1 MERTFQ
7 FILYIMRKFENKVVV
22 VTGGNSGI
30 GLATVKRFL
39 EEGAKVVFSG
49 RRPEALEEASKELQ
63 GEFTAV
69 LANQASPTDNKKL
82 IDTALQTYG
91 KIDVIFANAGVAQ
104 FAPSD
109 TITEDFFDNQFDIN
123 IKGPAF
129 LVKEAIPNLKEGS
142 SIIFNTSIVHQK
154 GFEGAGVYSATK
166 GALRAYARVL
176 TSELAPKGIR
186 VNSIAPGPIG
196 TPIYGKMDGMTDE
209 QVQEMGAGFAQ
220 SVPLKRFGESKEI
233 ADAVLFLASD
243 DASYI
248 NGIEME
254 IDGGLSQI

>member
-1 MERTFQ
+1 MKN
-7 FILYIMRKFENKVVV
+7 LENKVVV

-30 GLATVKRFL
+30 GLAAVKQFL
-39 EEGAKVVFSG
+39 AAGAKVVFSG
-49 RRPEALEEASKELQ
+49 RRQSALDEAAAGLD

-69 LANQASPTDNKKL
+69 LADQGKVADNAKLVQAAVD
-82 IDTALQTYG
+82 AYG
-91 KIDVIFANAGVAQ
+91 GIDVIFANAGVAQ

-109 TITEDFFDNQFDIN
+109 MISEDFFDNQFDIN

-129 LVKEAIPNLKEGS
+129 LVKEALPHLKEGS

-176 TSELAPKGIR
+176 TTELAPKGIR
-186 VNSIAPGPIG
+186 VNSVAPGPIG
-196 TPIYGKMDGMTDE
+196 TPIYDKMGMTDD
-209 QVQEMGAGFAQ
+209 QIQQMGQGFAQ
-220 SVPLKRFGESKEI
+220 TVPLKRFGESDEV
-233 ADAVLFLASD
+233 AAAVVFLASS

-248 NGIEME
+248 NGIELE
-254 IDGGLSQI
+254 IDGGMSQI